1 MSSCKYGFGKIVNL
15 DFNTAIE
22 RITESLKTEGFGI
35 LTEIDAQATLK
46 KKLDVDMLPYKI
58 LGACNPP
65 FAHQAIQAEPSIG
78 LLLPC
83 NVLVRQDEAGAVHIE
98 MMDPNAILTL
108 VDKPGIGELAA
119 QVREKLERALSAL

>member
-1 MSSCKYGFGKIVNL
+1 MSNCKYGFGKIVNL

-46 KKLDVDMLPYKI
+46 KKLDVDMPPYKI

-83 NVLVRQDEAGAVHIE
+83 NVLVRQDEAGAVHVEI
-98 MMDPNAILTL
+98 MDPNAILTL
-108 VDKPGIGELAA
+108 VDKPGIGDLAA
-119 QVREKLERALSAL
+119 QVRERLERALSAL

>member
-1 MSSCKYGFGKIVNL
+1 MSSCKYGFGKIVDL
-15 DFNTAIE
+15 DFDTAIE
-22 RITESLKTEGFGI
+22 RITESLKVEGFGI

-46 KKLDVDMLPYKI
+46 TKLDVDILPYKI

-83 NVLVRQDEAGAVHIE
+83 NVLVRQDESGAVHVE

-108 VDKPGIGELAA
+108 VDKPGIAELAT
-119 QVREKLERALSAL
+119 QVRDKLERALSAL

>member
-1 MSSCKYGFGKIVNL
+1 MSNCNYGFGKIVDL

-22 RITESLKTEGFGI
+22 RITDSLKKEGFGI

-46 KKLDVDMLPYKI
+46 TKLDVDILPYKI

-83 NVLVRQDEAGAVHIE
+83 NVLVRQDEAGAVHVEI
-98 MMDPNAILTL
+98 MDPNAILTL
-108 VDKPGIGELAA
+108 VDRPGIADLAT
-119 QVREKLERALSAL
+119 QVREKLERALAAL